1 LFKQMEV
8 ISNSSNIKRF
18 RVSPVGVNTSEAEV
32 ARKKMKKMK
41 AFHIPDLYKSSIIG
55 GIKETRRLQ
64 DKLKKDYTPTVLDYG
79 TVKFLISRHFGFCYG
94 VENAVEIAYRTI
106 EENADKRIFLLS
118 EMIHNPD
125 VNADLLSRG
134 VKFIMDTAGN
144 QLIAWG
150 ELTPE
155 DVVIVPAFGTT
166 VEIQRRLSEIGINA
180 YQYDTT
186 CPFVEKVWNRAT
198 AIGQKDYTIVVHGK
212 PTHEETRAT
221 FSHSKENAPTIVVKN
236 MAQTIELAKYITGE
250 KPSEQFYEEFRGQ
263 FSEGFDVTKD
273 LQRIGVVNQTT
284 MLASDTQGIADYLK
298 QIMIQKYNIEGTDVT
313 AYFADTRDTLC
324 YATNDNQS
332 ATYGLLNENADLA
345 IVAGGYNSSNTSHLV
360 ELCEQKLPTYFIS
373 SADKILSENL
383 ISHFDLHE
391 KVEKIS
397 KDFIP
402 NKDQVTI
409 MLTCGASCP
418 DAVVESILL
427 RLHSFFPEALPVV
440 A

>member
-1 LFKQMEV
+1 MEV
-8 ISNSSNIKRF
+8 ITNSSDFKRF
-18 RVSPVGVNTSEAEV
+18 RVQLPSAEET
-32 ARKKMKKMK
+32 RRKMKKMK

-55 GIKETRRLQ
+55 GIKESRRMQ
-64 DKLKKDYTPTVLDYG
+64 DKLKKDFTPTVLDYG

-94 VENAVEIAYRTI
+94 VENAVEIAYKTI
-106 EENADKRIFLLS
+106 EENQDKRIFLLS

-125 VNADLLSRG
+125 VNEDLLSRG

-144 QLIAWG
+144 QLIAW
-150 ELTPE
+150 EKLTPE

-166 VEIQRRLSEIGINA
+166 IEIQNRLAAIGIDA

-186 CPFVEKVWNRAT
+186 CPFVEKVWNRAM
-198 AIGQKDYTIVVHGK
+198 AIGQKNYTIVVHGK
-212 PTHEETRAT
+212 PAHEETRAT

-250 KPSEQFYEEFRGQ
+250 KPSPQFYEEFEGQ
-263 FSEGFDVTKD
+263 FSEGFDIEKD

-298 QIMIQKYNIEGTDVT
+298 QIIIKKYGIEGSDVT

-324 YATNDNQS
+324 YATNDNQA
-332 ATYGLLNENADLA
+332 ATYGLLKEKADLA

-360 ELCEQKLPTYFIS
+360 ELCEHKLPTYFIS
-373 SADKILSENL
+373 SADKILNHNL
-383 ISHFDLHE
+383 ISHWDLHN
-391 KVEKIS
+391 KIEKIT
-397 KDFIP
+397 KNFMPD
-402 NKDQVTI
+402 KQEVTI

-427 RLHSFFPEALPVV
+427 KLHSFFPNASPIDV
-440 A
+440 

>member
-1 LFKQMEV
+1 MEV
-8 ISNSSNIKRF
+8 ISNSSDIKRF
-18 RVSPVGVNTSEAEV
+18 RVEAPLEIE

-41 AFHIPDLYKSSIIG
+41 SFHIPDLYKSTIIG
-55 GIKETRRLQ
+55 NIKESRRIQ
-64 DKLKKDYTPTVLDYG
+64 DKLKKDFSPTVLDYG
-79 TVKFLISRHFGFCYG
+79 PVKFLISRHFGFCYG
-94 VENAVEIAYRTI
+94 VENAVEIAYKTI
-106 EENADKRIFLLS
+106 EENQGKRIFLLS

-125 VNADLLSRG
+125 VNEDLLSRG

-144 QLIAWG
+144 QLIDWN
-150 ELTPE
+150 ELTPQ

-166 VEIQRRLSEIGINA
+166 VEIQNRLASIGIDA

-250 KPSEQFYEEFRGQ
+250 KPAEQFYAEFEGQ

-273 LQRIGVVNQTT
+273 LKRIGVVNQTT

-298 QIMIQKYNIEGTDVT
+298 QVMIQKYDIAGSDVT

-324 YATNDNQS
+324 YATNDNQA
-332 ATYGLLNENADLA
+332 ATYGLLKEGADLA

-360 ELCEQKLPTYFIS
+360 ELCEHKLPTYFIS
-373 SADKILSENL
+373 SADKILTDNL
-383 ISHFDLHE
+383 ISHFDLHT
-391 KVEKIS
+391 KTEKIT
-397 KDFIP
+397 KDFLP
-402 NKDQVTI
+402 DKEQVTI

-427 RLHSFFPEALPVV
+427 RLHSFFSDASVV
-440 A
+440 N

>member
-1 LFKQMEV
+1 MEV
-8 ISNSSNIKRF
+8 ISNSSDIKRF
-18 RVSPVGVNTSEAEV
+18 RVDAPRMEIPSMEIE

-41 AFHIPDLYKSSIIG
+41 SFHIPDLYKSSIIG
-55 GIKETRRLQ
+55 NIKETRRIQ
-64 DKLKKDYTPTVLDYG
+64 DKLKKDFSPTVLDYG
-79 TVKFLISRHFGFCYG
+79 PVKFLISRHFGFCYG
-94 VENAVEIAYRTI
+94 VENAVEIAYKTI
-106 EENADKRIFLLS
+106 EENQGKRIFLLS

-125 VNADLLSRG
+125 VNEDLLSRG

-144 QLIAWG
+144 QLIDWN

-166 VEIQRRLSEIGINA
+166 VEIQNRLAGIGINA

-186 CPFVEKVWNRAT
+186 CPFVEKVWNRAA

-221 FSHSKENAPTIVVKN
+221 FSHSKQNAPTIVVKN

-250 KPSEQFYEEFRGQ
+250 KPSEQFYTEFEGQ

-273 LQRIGVVNQTT
+273 LKRIGVVNQTT

-298 QIMIQKYNIEGTDVT
+298 QVMIQQYQIEGTDVT

-324 YATNDNQS
+324 YATNDNQA
-332 ATYGLLNENADLA
+332 ATYGLLKEEADLA

-373 SADKILSENL
+373 SADKILTDNL
-383 ISHFDLHE
+383 ISHFDLHT
-391 KVEKIS
+391 KTEKIT
-397 KDFIP
+397 KDFLP
-402 NKDQVTI
+402 DKKQVTI

-427 RLHSFFPEALPVV
+427 RLHSFFTDATIVN
-440 A
+440 

>member
-1 LFKQMEV
+1 MEV
-8 ISNSSNIKRF
+8 ISNSSDIKRF
-18 RVSPVGVNTSEAEV
+18 RVEFPLEIE

-41 AFHIPDLYKSSIIG
+41 SFHIPDLYKSSIIG
-55 GIKETRRLQ
+55 NIKETRRVH
-64 DKLKKDYTPTVLDYG
+64 DKLKKDFSPTVLNYG
-79 TVKFLISRHFGFCYG
+79 PVKFLISRHFGFCYG
-94 VENAVEIAYRTI
+94 VENAVEIAYKTI
-106 EENADKRIFLLS
+106 EENQGKRIFLLS

-125 VNADLLSRG
+125 VNEDLLSRG
-134 VKFIMDTAGN
+134 VKFIMDTDGN
-144 QLIAWG
+144 QLIAW
-150 ELTPE
+150 ETLTPE

-166 VEIQRRLSEIGINA
+166 VEIQNRLESIGINP

-250 KPSEQFYEEFRGQ
+250 KPAKEFYVEFEGQ
-263 FSEGFDVTKD
+263 FSEGFDITKD
-273 LQRIGVVNQTT
+273 LKRIGVVNQTT

-298 QIMIQKYNIEGTDVT
+298 QIMIQKYDIAGSDVT

-324 YATNDNQS
+324 YATNDNQA
-332 ATYGLLNENADLA
+332 ATYGLLKEEADLA

-360 ELCEQKLPTYFIS
+360 ELCEHKLPTYFIS
-373 SADKILSENL
+373 SADKILTDNL
-383 ISHFDLHE
+383 ISHFDLHT
-391 KVEKIS
+391 KTEKIT
-397 KDFIP
+397 KDFLP
-402 NKDQVTI
+402 DKEQVTI

-427 RLHSFFPEALPVV
+427 RLHSFFSDASIVN
-440 A
+440 

>member
-1 LFKQMEV
+1 MEV
-8 ISNSSNIKRF
+8 ISNSSDVKRF
-18 RVSPVGVNTSEAEV
+18 RVESPLEIE
-32 ARKKMKKMK
+32 ARKKMRKMK
-41 AFHIPDLYKSSIIG
+41 SFHIPDLYKSSIIG
-55 GIKETRRLQ
+55 NIKETRRVH
-64 DKLKKDYTPTVLDYG
+64 DKLKKDFSPTVLNYG
-79 TVKFLISRHFGFCYG
+79 PVKFLISRHFGFCYG
-94 VENAVEIAYRTI
+94 VENAVEIAYKTI
-106 EENADKRIFLLS
+106 EENQGKRIFLLS

-125 VNADLLSRG
+125 VNEDLLSRG
-134 VKFIMDTAGN
+134 VKFIMDTDGN
-144 QLIAWG
+144 QLIAW
-150 ELTPE
+150 ETLTPE

-166 VEIQRRLSEIGINA
+166 VEIQNRLESIGINP

-250 KPSEQFYEEFRGQ
+250 KPAEEFYIEFEGQ
-263 FSEGFDVTKD
+263 FSEGFDITKD
-273 LQRIGVVNQTT
+273 LKRIGVVNQTT

-298 QIMIQKYNIEGTDVT
+298 QIMIQKYDIAGTDVT

-332 ATYGLLNENADLA
+332 ATYGLLKEEADLA

-373 SADKILSENL
+373 SADKILTDNL
-383 ISHFDLHE
+383 ISHFDLHT
-391 KVEKIS
+391 KTEKIT
-397 KDFIP
+397 KDFLP
-402 NKDQVTI
+402 DKERVTI

-427 RLHSFFPEALPVV
+427 RLHSFFTDALSVV
-440 A
+440 

>member
-1 LFKQMEV
+1 
-8 ISNSSNIKRF
+8 
-18 RVSPVGVNTSEAEV
+18 
-32 ARKKMKKMK
+32 MKKMK
-41 AFHIPDLYKSSIIG
+41 SFHIPDLYKSNIIG
-55 GIKETRRLQ
+55 NIKENRRIQ
-64 DKLKKDYTPTVLDYG
+64 DKLKKDFSPTVLNYG
-79 TVKFLISRHFGFCYG
+79 PIRFLISRHFGFCYG
-94 VENAVEIAYRTI
+94 VENAVEIAYKTI
-106 EENADKRIFLLS
+106 EENQGKRIFLLS

-125 VNADLLSRG
+125 VNSDLLSRG

-144 QLIAWG
+144 QLIDWN

-166 VEIQRRLSEIGINA
+166 VEIQNRLASIGIDA

-236 MAQTIELAKYITGE
+236 MEQTIELAKYITGE
-250 KPSEQFYEEFRGQ
+250 KPSEEFYIEFEGQ

-273 LQRIGVVNQTT
+273 LKRIGVVNQTT

-298 QIMIQKYNIEGTDVT
+298 QVMIQKYDIAGSDVT

-324 YATNDNQS
+324 YATNDNQA
-332 ATYGLLNENADLA
+332 ATYGLLKEEADLA

-373 SADKILSENL
+373 SADKILTDNL
-383 ISHFDLHE
+383 ISHFDLHT
-391 KVEKIS
+391 KTEKIT
-397 KDFIP
+397 KNFLPD
-402 NKDQVTI
+402 KEQVTI

-427 RLHSFFPEALPVV
+427 RLHSFFTGASMVN
-440 A
+440 

>member
-1 LFKQMEV
+1 LFKDMEV
-8 ISNSSNIKRF
+8 YSSSSDIKRF
-18 RVSPVGVNTSEAEV
+18 RVDAPLVDE

-41 AFHIPDLYKSSIIG
+41 SFHIPDLYKSSIIG
-55 GIKETRRLQ
+55 GIKESRRVQ
-64 DKLKKDYTPTVLDYG
+64 DKLKKDFTPTVLDYG

-94 VENAVEIAYRTI
+94 VENAVEIAYKTI
-106 EENADKRIFLLS
+106 EENQGKRIFLLS

-125 VNADLLSRG
+125 VNEDLLSRG

-144 QLIAWG
+144 QLIAW
-150 ELTPE
+150 ETLTPE

-166 VEIQRRLSEIGINA
+166 VEIQKRLSEIGIDA

-236 MAQTIELAKYITGE
+236 MTQTIELAKYITGE
-250 KPSEQFYEEFRGQ
+250 KPSEQFYEEFEGQ
-263 FSEGFDVTKD
+263 FSEGFDVKKD

-298 QIMIQKYNIEGTDVT
+298 QVIVKKYGIEGSDVT

-324 YATNDNQS
+324 YATNDNQA
-332 ATYGLLNENADLA
+332 ATYGLLKEEADLA

-360 ELCEQKLPTYFIS
+360 ELCEHKLPTYYIS
-373 SADKILSENL
+373 SADKILTDNL
-383 ISHFDLHE
+383 ISHWDLHN
-391 KVEKIS
+391 KVEKIT

-402 NKDQVTI
+402 NKEQVTI

-427 RLHSFFPEALPVV
+427 RLHSFFSDADGIEM
-440 A
+440 

>member
-1 LFKQMEV
+1 MEV
-8 ISNSSNIKRF
+8 YSSSSDIKRF
-18 RVSPVGVNTSEAEV
+18 RVDAPLVDE

-41 AFHIPDLYKSSIIG
+41 SFHIPDLYKSSIIG
-55 GIKETRRLQ
+55 GIKEARRVQ
-64 DKLKKDYTPTVLDYG
+64 DKLKKDFTPTVLDYG

-94 VENAVEIAYRTI
+94 VENAVEIAYKTI
-106 EENADKRIFLLS
+106 EENQDKRIFLLS

-125 VNADLLSRG
+125 VNTDLLSRG

-144 QLIAWG
+144 QLIAW
-150 ELTPE
+150 ETLTPD

-166 VEIQRRLSEIGINA
+166 VEIQKRLSEIGINA

-250 KPSEQFYEEFRGQ
+250 KSSEQFYEEFEGQ
-263 FSEGFDVTKD
+263 FSEGFDVKKD

-298 QIMIQKYNIEGTDVT
+298 QVIIKKYGIEGSDVT

-324 YATNDNQS
+324 YATNDNQA
-332 ATYGLLNENADLA
+332 ATYGLLKEEADLA

-360 ELCEQKLPTYFIS
+360 ELCEHKLPTYFIS
-373 SADKILSENL
+373 SADKILTDNL
-383 ISHFDLHE
+383 ISHWDLHNKE
-391 KVEKIS
+391 EKIT

-402 NKDQVTI
+402 NKEQVTI

-427 RLHSFFPEALPVV
+427 RVHSFFPDADAIEM
-440 A
+440 

>member
-1 LFKQMEV
+1 MEV
-8 ISNSSNIKRF
+8 ISNSSDIKRF
-18 RVSPVGVNTSEAEV
+18 RVESPVEIE

-41 AFHIPDLYKSSIIG
+41 SFHIPDLYKSSIIG
-55 GIKETRRLQ
+55 NIKETRRVH
-64 DKLKKDYTPTVLDYG
+64 DKLKKDFSPTVLNYG
-79 TVKFLISRHFGFCYG
+79 PVKFLISRHFGFCYG
-94 VENAVEIAYRTI
+94 VENAVEIAYKTI
-106 EENADKRIFLLS
+106 EENQGKRIFLLS

-125 VNADLLSRG
+125 VNEDLLSRG
-134 VKFIMDTAGN
+134 VKFIMDTDGN
-144 QLIAWG
+144 QLIAW
-150 ELTPE
+150 ETLTPE

-166 VEIQRRLSEIGINA
+166 VEIQNRLESIGINP

-250 KPSEQFYEEFRGQ
+250 KPAEEFYIEFEGQ
-263 FSEGFDVTKD
+263 FSEGFDITKD
-273 LQRIGVVNQTT
+273 LKRIGVVNQTT

-298 QIMIQKYNIEGTDVT
+298 QIMIQKYDIAGSDVT

-324 YATNDNQS
+324 YATNDNQA
-332 ATYGLLNENADLA
+332 ATYGLLKEEADLA

-360 ELCEQKLPTYFIS
+360 ELCEHKLPTYFIS
-373 SADKILSENL
+373 SADKILTDNL
-383 ISHFDLHE
+383 ISHFDLHT
-391 KVEKIS
+391 KTEKIT
-397 KDFIP
+397 KDFLP
-402 NKDQVTI
+402 DKEQVTI

-427 RLHSFFPEALPVV
+427 RLHSFFSDASIVN
-440 A
+440 